1 MFSLISDREEKGA
14 GLKAVEKETHSFIVR
29 IWCAG
34 NLEGKASAGWRG
46 SIDYVGSG
54 KRLYFY
60 DLSSIVRFI
69 CEQVAGNTGRP
80 VPVRMAKLEALKA
93 RLRAMWEWIRLAK

>member
-1 MFSLISDREEKGA
+1 
-14 GLKAVEKETHSFIVR
+14 VEKETHSFIVR
-29 IWCAG
+29 IWDAG
-34 NLEGKASAGWRG
+34 DTKSKDSPVWRG

-69 CEQVAGNTGRP
+69 CEQVTVSTGRP
-80 VPVRMAKLEALKA
+80 VPAKLPKLASLKA
-93 RLRAMWEWIRLAK
+93 RLRAMWEWIRLEK